1 MAIRYQGIKPQTSG
15 KTSRNW
21 NKTYKIKTAIILQI
35 FTKLVRREMVY
46 KHDDYMHGAL
56 LGGL

>member
-35 FTKLVRREMVY
+35 LVRREMVY
-46 KHDDYMHGAL
+46 KHDYYKHGAL